1 MKAELIVDADILGK
15 KRIFIKKLAKPYFSH
30 PLHFHQFCELVWV
43 EKGHGKIIIGDY
55 VGDYSEGEL
64 IMEGAGLPHLWK
76 SDEIF
81 YKKRKGALT
90 AVTCIYFPTD
100 LLESFSDD
108 EAVLSAGR
116 DLMNRAQRGLRF
128 FGATREA
135 VIGLMKLTAE
145 SKGLEQLANFLKII
159 DLLNK
164 TKEYQPLAGV
174 IYKNSHSPYDIDRF
188 NEVYQFLLNN
198 FHHDIMLEEI
208 ARICNLT
215 PTAFCRYFKMRTQ
228 KNFSRFLNE
237 MRIGHACK
245 LLQDETV
252 SIKNICYEC
261 GYNNPVNFFK
271 FFKLIT
277 KMTPGEYR
285 KTLFLSIPH

>member
-1 MKAELIVDADILGK
+1 MKAELIVDADIVGK
-15 KRIFIKKLAKPYFSH
+15 KRIFVKKFAKPYFNH

-55 VGDYSEGEL
+55 VGDFSEGDL
-64 IMEGAGLPHLWK
+64 IMEGAGLPHLWR
-76 SDEIF
+76 SDEVF
-81 YKKRKGALT
+81 YKKKKGVIT
-90 AVTCIYFPTD
+90 AVTCIYFPAE
-100 LLESFSDD
+100 LIENISDD
-108 EAVLSAGR
+108 DAVLSAGR
-116 DLMNRAQRGLRF
+116 NLLNKAQRGLRF

-135 VIGLMKLTAE
+135 VIQLIRQTAE

-164 TKEYQPLAGV
+164 TKEVQPLAGV
-174 IYKNSHSPYDIDRF
+174 IYKNSNNPYDMDRF

-198 FHHDIMLEEI
+198 FHQDIMLEEI
-208 ARICNLT
+208 ARICKLT
-215 PTAFCRYFKMRTQ
+215 PAAFCRYFKMRTQ

-237 MRIGHACK
+237 IRIGHACK
-245 LLQDETV
+245 LLQDERM

-271 FFKLIT
+271 FFKLIA

-285 KTLFLSIPH
+285 KNIQMQQA